1 MNIDQFIA
9 LAPIMIIAGAAIVV
23 MLMIAIRRNFVLA
36 NGITACGILLSLL
49 AVGMIWQAN
58 PVQATL
64 LIRVDVYALFYS
76 ALLLLTCLSVT
87 GLCYDYF
94 KERTGENEELLVLLL
109 TALLGALVLVSSSHF
124 ASFFIGLETL
134 SISLFVLISY
144 TINRPNSLEAAIKYL
159 ILSGVSSAFLLFG
172 MALIYAHSGVLDFS
186 GIGRYLMN
194 QKDMNALVLSGVI
207 LIIAGVGFKLS
218 LAPFHLWTPDVYEG
232 APAPITAFIATVSK
246 GAVFAL
252 LLRYFISAYNYAY
265 LPFLTVLSVVA
276 VLSILIGNLLALR
289 QNNVKRLL
297 AYSSIAH
304 MGYVLVA
311 FIAGGR
317 IAPALVI
324 ESVTFYLVTYFITT
338 IGAFGIISVL
348 STPQIEADDL
358 SFYRGL
364 FWRRPWLATIFT
376 LMLISLAGI
385 PLTAGFIGKFYIFT
399 SGADARLWGLLLT
412 VIAGSGLG
420 LYYYL
425 RIVVVMSM
433 NAEAT
438 AIGVDEPVQKR
449 ISTTILAVLTLL
461 LLWFGLYPSHLING
475 ILPISHTMDKH
486 PVRIKNP
493 PAVII
498 QHLALK

>member
-1 MNIDQFIA
+1 MNIDQLIA
-9 LAPIMIIAGAAIVV
+9 LAPIMIIAGSAVII
-23 MLMIAIRRNFVLA
+23 MLIIAIRRNFILV
-36 NGITACGILLSLL
+36 NGVAVCGILLALL
-49 AVGMIWQAN
+49 AVNFIWQEN
-58 PVQATL
+58 PVQATA
-64 LIRVDVYALFYS
+64 LIRIDVYALFYT
-76 ALLLLTCLSVT
+76 ALLLLTGLSVA

-94 KERTGENEELLVLLL
+94 KERKEENEELSVLLL

-124 ASFFIGLETL
+124 ASFFIGLEML
-134 SISLFVLISY
+134 SISLFVLIGY
-144 TINRPNSLEAAIKYL
+144 TINRQNSMEAAIKYL
-159 ILSGVSSAFLLFG
+159 ILSGVSSAFILFG
-172 MALIYAHSGVLDFS
+172 MALIYAQCGVLDFD

-218 LAPFHLWTPDVYEG
+218 LVPFHLWTPDVYEG

-252 LLRYFISAYNYAY
+252 LLRYFISAGNYSY
-265 LPFLTVLSVVA
+265 SPLLTVLSIIA
-276 VLSILIGNLLALR
+276 VLSILAGNLLALL

-317 IAPALVI
+317 IAPALVV
-324 ESVTFYLVTYFITT
+324 EAVTFYLITYFITT
-338 IGAFGIISVL
+338 IGAFGVISLL
-348 STPQIEADDL
+348 STPQMEADDL

-364 FWRRPWLATIFT
+364 FWRQPWLATIFT

-385 PLTAGFIGKFYIFT
+385 PLTAGFIGKFYIFA
-399 SGADARLWGLLLT
+399 SGADASLWGLLLA
-412 VIAGSGLG
+412 VIIGSGLG

-433 NAEAT
+433 SVEET
-438 AIGVDEPVQKR
+438 ASKTGEPVQKK
-449 ISTTILAVLTLL
+449 IATTILAVLTLL
-461 LLWFGLYPSHLING
+461 LLWFGLYPGHLMNFIVS
-475 ILPISHTMDKH
+475 IAATLE
-486 PVRIKNP
+486 
-493 PAVII
+493 
-498 QHLALK
+498 